1 MGKNDIQWCNDFNV
15 YRPRSRTSCRLDA
28 TPSKS
33 WANSRRANSSSS
45 INQRFVRFF
54 KTFSPIRA
62 PRDLLATRGLSSHL
76 SSPPPVGLPIIDT
89 VAALDAC
96 FWNTSLPA
104 KRNTNLHRRLLPSS
118 VSLYPRIGGGDGVA
132 LVLEKWSFSKID
144 LDSMQLQSRCGN
156 ARLLISRPTIARP
169 SLSDE
174 IHLVN
179 WGWIRWSFIEG
190 ISKIEDTREIR
201 SLLIAISRFSFFSF
215 FHYVIFHWCFP

>member
-28 TPSKS
+28 IPSKS

-62 PRDLLATRGLSSHL
+62 PRDLLATRGLSHL

-104 KRNTNLHRRLLPSS
+104 KRNTNLHRRLFPFIPASEGGTAWPSS
-118 VSLYPRIGGGDGVA
+118 PRNGVSQRSISTRCNFKADVVMRAFWFRGQP
-132 LVLEKWSFSKID
+132 
-144 LDSMQLQSRCGN
+144 SRV
-156 ARLLISRPTIARP
+156 RPFQTRYT
-169 SLSDE
+169 SS
-174 IHLVN
+174 
-179 WGWIRWSFIEG
+179 IEG
-190 ISKIEDTREIR
+190 GFVDRSSKEYRK
-201 SLLIAISRFSFFSF
+201 
-215 FHYVIFHWCFP
+215 

>member
-76 SSPPPVGLPIIDT
+76 SSPSPVGLPIIDT

-174 IHLVN
+174 IHLASIAR
-179 WGWIRWSFIEG
+179 GWIRWSFIEA
-190 ISKIEDTREIR
+190 ISKIEDEIR
-201 SLLIAISRFSFFSF
+201 FLLIAISRFSFFSF